1 MRFLIFGFFSLKC
14 SFLGVVTYFP
24 AQYLSSQCNF
34 SVAVRMYI
42 THDFDKALFF
52 LETVVMIIENVTLT
66 SSHSNCYKT
75 NKFFH
80 HNHAAYQ
87 YKLSLKK
94 RDKTEKSYS
103 KKLFQRCIFYPIAD
117 PNDGFKMQQ
126 KLLSWILLPLVIHLS
141 GFDLFNVSRLF

>member
-1 MRFLIFGFFSLKC
+1 
-14 SFLGVVTYFP
+14 
-24 AQYLSSQCNF
+24 
-34 SVAVRMYI
+34 MYK
-42 THDFDKALFF
+42 THDFDKALVF
-52 LETVVMIIENVTLT
+52 LETVVMIIENLTFT

-94 RDKTEKSYS
+94 RDQTEKSCS
-103 KKLFQRCIFYPIAD
+103 KILFQSCIFYPIAENPD
-117 PNDGFKMQQ
+117 PNHGFKMQQ

-141 GFDLFNVSRLF
+141 GFDLFNVSRFFLTYFDGQFGHYVVRTSLKELYYLVKFLCY